1 VLQDYHRAVIVGS
14 TTFGK
19 GSAQII
25 MPVDTNTSV
34 PFSSRSTEY
43 GYVKVTTSKF
53 YRVTGRTTQHAGVTP
68 DVVLPDIFDGL
79 NYHEAALPSALTA
92 DTINKNNY
100 YTALP
105 LLPLNVLAAKSKSR
119 VDADVNFALIRKY
132 STMLKE
138 GKDADSTFDFTSLR
152 KTTTAYAVTV
162 NAFDSSMLKS
172 DAYHE
177 DLTNQW
183 IQKISSDKYV
193 EEAYHIL
200 NDLINNNVTN

>member
-1 VLQDYHRAVIVGS
+1 
-14 TTFGK
+14 
-19 GSAQII
+19 
-25 MPVDTNTSV
+25 
-34 PFSSRSTEY
+34 
-43 GYVKVTTSKF
+43 
-53 YRVTGRTTQHAGVTP
+53 
-68 DVVLPDIFDGL
+68 
-79 NYHEAALPSALTA
+79 
-92 DTINKNNY
+92 
-100 YTALP
+100 
-105 LLPLNVLAAKSKSR
+105 LAAKSKSR